1 LRRFSLSL
9 YCRRFRRKDDDGF
22 RNRALHP
29 FGFRAVAQSQAR
41 LEVLT
46 ERLERLEKAP
56 AESPKRDGA
65 NKQEHPS

>member
-1 LRRFSLSL
+1 MVSRYDRG
-9 YCRRFRRKDDDGF
+9 YVDGWGEGVKKGIE
-22 RNRALHP
+22 
-29 FGFRAVAQSQAR
+29 FGRWVAQSQAR